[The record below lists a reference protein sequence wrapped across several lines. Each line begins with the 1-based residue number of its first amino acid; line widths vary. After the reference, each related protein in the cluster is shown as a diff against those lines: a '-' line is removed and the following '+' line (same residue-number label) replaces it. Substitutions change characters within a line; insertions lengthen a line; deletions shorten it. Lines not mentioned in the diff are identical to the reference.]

1 MASNDTPE
9 LPEEI
14 VTQICRGLVIQDIVH
29 LSEVCK
35 YLAHFL
41 VLTKRDSNSQVL
53 WKFLI
58 KRDFS
63 SITNSGCY
71 QACSHFRN
79 LYIQL
84 ARAKVSLLG
93 MASPNGTNKVH
104 KIKDEFKR
112 NRQQRV
118 METSGIRPFYVLL
131 YHHTNATRK
140 LAAYAIDDA
149 ASYYG
154 KVLHFNEVNNLLAE
168 GTTKVWIPGAY
179 KVIWRIKLAQD
190 YGLGAVEFTT
200 KALNNPDEEAFYDED
215 EDEDERENNDSFQQ
229 FIWLVNEYKQKPANI
244 SVEKWLDVDVGNIL
258 IEKPHTT
265 VCFKVSQGYHDWK
278 YGMFVDYVELVPIT
292 MDEFNAAKRDGDVVM
307 NDVPANMTTQVNEA
321 RLE

>member
-1 MASNDTPE
+1 MASVDTPE

-14 VTQICRGLVIQDIVH
+14 VTQICRGLAIQDIVH

-35 YLAHFL
+35 YLAYFL

-71 QACSHFRN
+71 QSCAHYRN

-84 ARAKVSLLG
+84 ARAKISLLG
-93 MASPNGTNKVH
+93 MASPNGAIKLH

-112 NRQQRV
+112 TRQQRV
-118 METSGIRPFYVLL
+118 AETSGIRSFYVLL

-140 LAAYAIDDA
+140 VAAYAVDDA

-154 KVLHFNEVNNLLAE
+154 KVLHFNEVNKLLAE
-168 GTTKVWIPGAY
+168 GTAKVWIPGPY
-179 KVIWRIKLAQD
+179 KVVWRIKLAPD
-190 YGLGAVEFTT
+190 YGLGAIEFTT
-200 KALNNPDEEAFYDED
+200 KVLNKPDEEAFYDGDEEEED
-215 EDEDERENNDSFQQ
+215 RENDDSFQQ

-244 SVEKWLDVDVGNIL
+244 SVEKWLDVDVGNI
-258 IEKPHTT
+258 IVEKPHTT

-292 MDEFNAAKRDGDVVM
+292 MEEYKAAKGDNDVVM
-307 NDVPANMTTQVNEA
+307 KDN
-321 RLE
+321 